1 MGFRFLPLLAAL
13 LAAGPALANKSP
25 APGNLEVVVDGALS
39 APGSYTVA
47 VGTRL
52 SRLLATTQPT
62 ADAYLPALALYRPH
76 ARLQQVRLR
85 AGLQH
90 DLDLLEEHQ
99 DPQIADAATG
109 LSRWLQ
115 DHPASGR
122 IRLPVNDMR
131 LMQVQAGSDPVLEQG
146 DVLIA
151 PRRPATITVVGAV
164 ESTCELTHQPL
175 RDAHEYLRECAAT
188 PAADPDELYVV
199 QPDMTVQKIGIAL
212 WNRADP
218 QPVAPGGVIFVP
230 LRQHAVAAVDST
242 FNAEFA
248 AFIATQALQP

>member
-1 MGFRFLPLLAAL
+1 MALRFLPLLAAL
-13 LAAGPALANKSP
+13 LVPGPSLANKP
-25 APGNLEVVVDGALS
+25 AESGNLEVAAEGALR

-47 VGTRL
+47 AGTRL
-52 SRLLATTQPT
+52 SQLLATTQPA
-62 ADAYLPALALYRPH
+62 ADAYLPALALHRQN

-99 DPQIADAATG
+99 DPQIADAAAG